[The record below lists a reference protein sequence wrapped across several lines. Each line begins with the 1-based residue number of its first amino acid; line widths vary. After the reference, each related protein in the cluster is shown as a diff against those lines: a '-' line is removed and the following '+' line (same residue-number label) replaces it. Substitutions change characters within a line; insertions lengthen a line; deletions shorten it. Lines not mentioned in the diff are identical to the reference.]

1 MQNKEAKMKAAEFI
15 ETICTEVAKQGI
27 SILFKRLELWI

>member
-15 ETICTEVAKQGI
+15 ETICTEVTKQGI
-27 SILFKRLELWI
+27 SMPSSIS